1 MPYLAGPSPDGILEN
16 PAASTPSLSLG
27 RFMFRLRL
35 NQRPVAMVVLG
46 LLISSCGGDDGGTPP
61 STIAIAKTSTSGDAQ
76 TATVGQPLA
85 SPLQVVVTD
94 GGTPSAGTTVTW
106 AATDFE
112 GQLVPTAAVTDA
124 NGVASSSW
132 TLSTVSGPQTATAT
146 LSGANGSPV
155 SFTATANP
163 DVATTLTDAGG
174 NGQVG
179 NINSQL
185 AQQLQ
190 AKVADQF
197 GNGIAGVDVA
207 WAASGGTTS
216 APTVPTNGSGISAV
230 TVTLGGT
237 PGPVTVTATSGSL
250 TGSPLTFT
258 ATAQTPPPIPTTAT
272 VQVGNIFFE
281 SNHNSSQN
289 PAVDTVAVG
298 GTVTW
303 NWVGGLHSVRS
314 TGSLFTSSN
323 TQSSGSYQFT
333 FSAAGTYSYDCAV
346 HGPLMTGR
354 VVVR

>member
-1 MPYLAGPSPDGILEN
+1 ML
-16 PAASTPSLSLG
+16 
-27 RFMFRLRL
+27 RLRDTQL
-35 NQRPVAMVVLG
+35 LATLILG
-46 LLISSCGGDDGGTPP
+46 LLLSSCGGDGDSGTPP
-61 STIAIAKTSTSGDAQ
+61 STISIAKTSANSGDAQ
-76 TATVGQPLA
+76 TGTVGQPLA

-94 GGTPSAGTTVTW
+94 GGAPTAGTTVTW
-106 AATDFE
+106 AATDFVGE
-112 GQLVPTAAVTDA
+112 LAPTAAVTDA

-132 TLSTVSGPQTATAT
+132 TLSTVSGSQTATAT

-155 SFTATANP
+155 TFTATANP
-163 DVATTLTDAGG
+163 DVATALTEAGG

-185 AQQLQ
+185 PQQLQ

-207 WAASGGTTS
+207 WAATGGTTS
-216 APTVPTNGSGISAV
+216 APTVPTNSSGISAV

-258 ATAQTPPPIPTTAT
+258 ATAQTPPPIPTSAT
-272 VQVGNIFFE
+272 VQVGNIFFK
-281 SNHNSSQN
+281 SSHNTTQN

-303 NWVGGLHSVRS
+303 NWAGGTHTVQS
-314 TGSLFTSSN
+314 TGSPSFTSSN
-323 TQSSGSYQFT
+323 PPQSSGTYAVT
-333 FSAAGTYSYDCAV
+333 FSAAGTYVYDCAV
-346 HGPLMTGR
+346 HGTAMTGR

>member
-1 MPYLAGPSPDGILEN
+1 ML
-16 PAASTPSLSLG
+16 
-27 RFMFRLRL
+27 RLRGTQL
-35 NQRPVAMVVLG
+35 LATLILG
-46 LLISSCGGDDGGTPP
+46 LLLSSCGGDGDSGTPP
-61 STIAIAKTSTSGDAQ
+61 STISIAKTSANSGDAQ
-76 TATVGQPLA
+76 TGTVGQPLA

-94 GGTPSAGTTVTW
+94 GGAPTAGTTVTW
-106 AATDFE
+106 AATDFVGE
-112 GQLVPTAAVTDA
+112 LVPTAAVTDA

-132 TLSTVSGPQTATAT
+132 TLSTVSGPQSATAT

-155 SFTATANP
+155 TFTATANP
-163 DVATTLTDAGG
+163 DVATALTEAGG

-185 AQQLQ
+185 PQQLQ

-207 WAASGGTTS
+207 WAATGGTIS
-216 APTVPTNGSGISAV
+216 AASVPTNSSGISAV

-237 PGPVTVTATSGSL
+237 PGPVTVTATAGSL

-258 ATAQTPPPIPTTAT
+258 ETAQAPPPVPTTAS
-272 VQVGNIFFE
+272 VQVGDIFFK
-281 SNHNSSQN
+281 SNHNSTQD

-303 NWVGGLHSVRS
+303 NWVGSLPHSVRS
-314 TGSLFTSSN
+314 TGSPGFTSST

-333 FSAAGTYSYDCAV
+333 FSTAGTYSYDCAV
-346 HGPLMTGR
+346 HGPLMTGQ

>member
-1 MPYLAGPSPDGILEN
+1 ML
-16 PAASTPSLSLG
+16 
-27 RFMFRLRL
+27 RLRGIQL
-35 NQRPVAMVVLG
+35 PVAPVLLG
-46 LLISSCGGDDGGTPP
+46 LLLSSCGGGNGDGGTPP
-61 STIAIAKTSTSGDAQ
+61 STISIAKTSANNGDAQ

-94 GGTPSAGTTVTW
+94 GGAASAGTTVNW
-106 AATDFE
+106 ATTSGGTLA
-112 GQLVPTAAVTDA
+112 PTAAVTDA
-124 NGVASSSW
+124 NGIASSAW
-132 TLSTVSGPQTATAT
+132 TLGTTSGSQTATAS

-163 DVATTLTDAGG
+163 DVATALTAAGG
-174 NGQVG
+174 NDQVG
-179 NINSQL
+179 NVNSQL

-237 PGPVTVTATSGSL
+237 PGPVTITATSGSL

-258 ATAQTPPPIPTTAT
+258 ATAQAPPPVPTTAS
-272 VQVGNIFFE
+272 VQVGDIFFK
-281 SNHNSSQN
+281 SNHNSTQD

-303 NWVGGLHSVRS
+303 NWVGSLPHSVRS
-314 TGSLFTSSN
+314 TGSPGFTSST

-333 FSAAGTYSYDCAV
+333 FSTAGTYSYDCAV
-346 HGPLMTGR
+346 HGPLMTGQ